1 MAGPA
6 AFAMLA
12 LIIVQEILGAGTT
25 WLVILIARD
34 IADGHVSLQSFGWI
48 VVTQTL
54 SYIAGAVSWIYAERA
69 GFGTYAKYILRFA
82 RFNRHQTSLLTDS
95 AARERT
101 EPFITSETFHI
112 CFNLIYDL
120 QFYLRLFFHLV
131 FNALVFGY
139 EIDAALPMAYAFA
152 LVLLV
157 GLQWSIR
164 KPLASAYLRNQQ
176 MTNRMTARTYNAWD
190 NVTTGNHYNFSIWY
204 QDFRSRW
211 RDALSAQ
218 IRAIMMRE
226 GWSAAS
232 GVIALI
238 IILLAT
244 AAVAYQEAGNT
255 ALLIGLAATLP
266 RQIEMTLDMHQFTA
280 GLTDLMAIWARIK
293 GVCEHWRLEP
303 DQQFGERID
312 YSRIE
317 LRIDGVAQPCPSLAS
332 TLQTIL
338 GQPTGRV
345 SIRGANGAGKSSLLV
360 ALKESLRGRAFY
372 WPSHDRLNFHFNT
385 QLVPLT
391 SIPTDDEAAEPEA
404 LNAEEMASE
413 KAGYSSGERQLQV
426 LQEISIATEFPV
438 YLLDEWDAN
447 LDADNRRRADAMVN
461 HIAQRA
467 RVIEIS
473 HHDRAVSLSHAE

>member
-1 MAGPA
+1 
-6 AFAMLA
+6 MLT

-25 WLVILIARD
+25 WLVIQIARD
-34 IADGHVSLQSFGWI
+34 IADGHVSLQSFGGI
-48 VVTQTL
+48 VLTQTL

-82 RFNRHQTSLLTDS
+82 RLNRHHTSALTDS

-101 EPFITSETFHI
+101 EPFLTSETFHI

-139 EIDAALPMAYAFA
+139 EIDAGLPMAYAFA

-157 GLQWSIR
+157 GLQWSLR
-164 KPLASAYLRNQQ
+164 KPLATAYLRNQQ

-204 QDFRSRW
+204 KDFRSRW
-211 RDALSAQ
+211 QDALSAQ

-238 IILLAT
+238 IILAAT
-244 AAVAYQEAGNT
+244 VAIAIQDAGNA

-266 RQIEMTLDMHQFTA
+266 RQIEMTLDMHQLTA
-280 GLTDLMAIWARIK
+280 GMTDLMAIWTRIK
-293 GVCEHWRLEP
+293 GVCEHWSLEP
-303 DQQFGERID
+303 NSRFADRVD
-312 YSRIE
+312 YSRVE
-317 LRIDGVAQPCPSLAS
+317 LRIDGTTQICTSLAGA
-332 TLQTIL
+332 LQVIL
-338 GQPTGRV
+338 GSPTGRV
-345 SIRGANGAGKSSLLV
+345 SIRGANGAGKSTLLAV
-360 ALKESLRGRAFY
+360 LKAALRGRAYY
-372 WPSHDRLNFHFNT
+372 WPSHDRLNFRFNT
-385 QLVPLT
+385 QTEL
-391 SIPTDDEAAEPEA
+391 SGEQAQADHAEQGQQEEEGPDAEE
-404 LNAEEMASE
+404 LNANEVAQE
-413 KAGYSSGERQLQV
+413 KAGYSSGERQLKV
-426 LQEISIATEFPV
+426 LREISERTEFPV

-447 LDADNRRRADAMVN
+447 LDAGNRSRADALVGVL
-461 HIAQRA
+461 AQRA

-473 HHDRAVSLSHAE
+473 HHDRSGQNT